1 MLPDQAND
9 LRKLVLHAVRGGHT
23 PEARPP
29 KRVVVCGGKGG
40 VGTTTTA
47 VNLSAA
53 LAREGQRVVLVDADF
68 AGPNVATMC
77 GLDEPNG
84 VADVLAGR
92 RTVHEVLVR
101 GPLGMQVLPALRE
114 RTDPQDC
121 TPQAQDR
128 LLGQLEAL
136 GPHADYVLI
145 DAGSGS
151 GRIMRRFWDAADAVL
166 LVTHADSVAV
176 MDAYTVVKLVCGE
189 NSPRAAICAVA
200 NCVTDAAMGDD
211 VHARLDRACRRFLG
225 FGVEAIGN
233 VPFDP
238 CVPRA
243 ASEQRL
249 PVTSAP
255 ADSAASSAYDRL
267 AVALQRQLATTPDS
281 PLHVHFKLD
290 ATTPTLRQNAE
301 NP

>member
-9 LRKLVLHAVRGGHT
+9 LRKLVLHAVRGVHT

-29 KRVVVCGGKGG
+29 KTVVVCGGKGG
-40 VGTTTTA
+40 VGTTTAA

-68 AGPNVATMC
+68 AGPSVAGMC
-77 GLDEPNG
+77 GLDEPSG

-101 GPLGMQVLPALRE
+101 GPLGMQVLPARRE

-121 TPQAQDR
+121 TPQAQER
-128 LLGQLEAL
+128 LLGQLAAL

-151 GRIMRRFWDAADAVL
+151 GRVMRRFWDAADAVL

-176 MDAYTVVKLVCGE
+176 MDAYTVIKLVCGE
-189 NSPRAAICAVA
+189 NPLRAVVCPIA

-211 VHARLDRACRRFLG
+211 VQARLDRACRRFLG
-225 FGVEAIGN
+225 FGIEAIGS

-249 PVTSAP
+249 PAAAS
-255 ADSAASSAYDRL
+255 DSAATAAFEQL
-267 AVALQRQLATTPDS
+267 AVALQRQLAMNPDS
-281 PLHVHFKLD
+281 PLHVHFKLNS
-290 ATTPTLRQNAE
+290 AAAALRQSAE

>member
-9 LRKLVLHAVRGGHT
+9 LRKLVLHAVRGVQS

-29 KRVVVCGGKGG
+29 KLVVVCGGKGG
-40 VGTTTTA
+40 VGTTTAA

-68 AGPNVATMC
+68 AGPSVAGMC
-77 GLDEPNG
+77 GLDEPSG

-121 TPQAQDR
+121 TPQAQER
-128 LLGQLEAL
+128 LLGQLAAL

-151 GRIMRRFWDAADAVL
+151 GRVMRRFWEAADAVL

-176 MDAYTVVKLVCGE
+176 MDAYTVIKLVCGE
-189 NSPRAAICAVA
+189 NPPPTVICPIA
-200 NCVTDAAMGDD
+200 NCVTDVAMGED

-225 FGVEAIGN
+225 FGIEAIGN

-249 PVTSAP
+249 PATTE
-255 ADSAASSAYDRL
+255 SAATTAFDQL
-267 AVALQRQLATTPDS
+267 ALALQRQLAVKPDS
-281 PLHVHFKLD
+281 PLHVHFKLNS
-290 ATTPTLRQNAE
+290 AAPSVRQSAE